1 LKLFD
6 FNVYFKYNQMK
17 NLFIF
22 CFFLFIISQT
32 FGQDIDSLN
41 IDSKKDTTYWDSEF
55 SAGLNFNQAAFS
67 GNWKAG
73 GVNSVAFGSIVSGKA
88 NYAKGK
94 LSWDNQLELIYGIV
108 KNEGQ
113 QVRKSNDRI
122 FFDSKV
128 GYKAGGNWS
137 YFGSINFLT
146 QFTDGFEFGPD
157 DQRTLISGFFS
168 PAFLTSGIG
177 MEYKPN
183 KDFALRIAP
192 FSPRFTF
199 VTDPTIIQNV
209 PSNYGVP
216 EGQTVRTEWLALQLF
231 ATYNK
236 DITDN
241 LSIRSRY
248 QMFANYET
256 LAFRTI
262 DHRLDV
268 TLIAKITRF
277 VDVTFTSINVYD
289 LDMDPGIQYSQ
300 ALALGILYKVNNK
313 K

>member
-1 LKLFD
+1 
-6 FNVYFKYNQMK
+6 MK
-17 NLFIF
+17 KIF
-22 CFFLFIISQT
+22 TIIISLT
-32 FGQDIDSLN
+32 FGYHSFSQDLTSAIVVDSLAQLVV
-41 IDSKKDTTYWDSEF
+41 KDTSYWTNEF
-55 SAGLNFNQAAFS
+55 SVGLNFNQAAFS

-73 GVNSVAFGSIVSGKA
+73 GVNSVAFGSIAAGKA

-94 LSWDNQLELIYGIV
+94 LSWDNQLELMYGIV

-128 GYKAGGNWS
+128 GYKASKNWS
-137 YFGSINFLT
+137 YFGSLNFMT
-146 QFTDGFEFGPD
+146 QFTDGFEYGPD
-157 DQRTLISGFFS
+157 DQRSLISGFFS

-199 VTDPTIIQNV
+199 VSDPTIIQNV
-209 PSNYGVP
+209 PTNYGVP
-216 EGQTVRTEWLALQLF
+216 VGQKVRTEWLALQLY
-231 ATYNK
+231 ATYDK
-236 DITDN
+236 EITEN
-241 LSIRSRY
+241 LTVKSRY

-256 LAFRTI
+256 LAFKTI

-300 ALALGILYKVNNK
+300 ALALGILYKVSNK